1 MRASVISIVSLLVI
15 ATNLGGPLRAE
26 PGPVGKWLMDEPTS
40 LWDLGMLR
48 LEKIVDDWKGLKDSE
63 KDTYYDWN
71 QNRIIIDLVENLSP
85 MKSFIQT
92 EGS

>member
-40 LWDLGMLR
+40 LWELGMFR
-48 LEKIVDDWKGLKDSE
+48 LEEYVRGWKGAHPLAS
-63 KDTYYDWN
+63 YSSRVRYDWD
-71 QNRIIIDLVENLSP
+71 QNRIKGTSKNP
-85 MKSFIQT
+85 
-92 EGS
+92 